1 MNQAW
6 LAFNQTRLQAIHP
19 QSSTFLLVPFEMFQ
33 KNIDHGRWVVRWFVW
48 RFAYE
53 QIRFCAEPYCIFC
66 VYKYVY
72 AHNYVITWFSW
83 TRTHTCIYY
92 NLPCVC
98 IYHYFFTKRNEQTLV
113 YCGIIP
119 GKGWAKAE
127 WGHLRD
133 RIDGGFS
140 NYLDCFIDFIINFE
154 TCWYLKFFSWKIM
167 EWKGF

>member
-1 MNQAW
+1 MVGIQPD
-6 LAFNQTRLQAIHP
+6 TSP
-19 QSSTFLLVPFEMFQ
+19 SDSSTEQHIFCWFHSKCFKIILTMA
-33 KNIDHGRWVVRWFVW
+33 GGVVRWFVW

-66 VYKYVY
+66 GIIKLYKYVY
-72 AHNYVITWFSW
+72 AHNYVFTWFSW

-92 NLPCVC
+92 NLPYTYVF
-98 IYHYFFTKRNEQTLV
+98 ISISFTKRNEQALV

-133 RIDGGFS
+133 GIDGRFS
-140 NYLDCFIDFIINFE
+140 NYLDWFIDFIINF
-154 TCWYLKFFSWKIM
+154 WSILMFNVSFSRRSWNK
-167 EWKGF
+167 